1 MQAAT
6 DVKYISHSFKYRPGK
21 NAKLAGGARQKQAR
35 KLAADVLRLLETELE
50 IEERNCCLWNPHKS
64 VAKNLNL

>member
-21 NAKLAGGARQKQAR
+21 NAKLAAVHGKNKRES
-35 KLAADVLRLLETELE
+35 LRLMYLGY
-50 IEERNCCLWNPHKS
+50 
-64 VAKNLNL
+64 